1 MDSFLL
7 FDFFFWA
14 YGALL
19 VGAALFDAGRFIIPN
34 WISLALVGLFALAVL
49 AHPMPIDWL
58 SHLGAMALVLVAM
71 LVIYRFGVIGG
82 GDLKLM
88 TAVSLWVGFDALPQ
102 LILWVGLAGG
112 AFALG
117 IIVLRRLVNGVLVAQ
132 TVAQQVTLPRLLLP
146 GEDVPYGVAIAA
158 GGIWV
163 ARGLPQL
170 GLFA

>member
-1 MDSFLL
+1 MPATRRTRAEARMLPMDSFLL
-7 FDFFFWA
+7 FDFFFWT

-112 AFALG
+112 AFRSEEHTSELQSLMRTSYA
-117 IIVLRRLVNGVLVAQ
+117 V
-132 TVAQQVTLPRLLLP
+132 
-146 GEDVPYGVAIAA
+146 
-158 GGIWV
+158 
-163 ARGLPQL
+163 
-170 GLFA
+170 FC